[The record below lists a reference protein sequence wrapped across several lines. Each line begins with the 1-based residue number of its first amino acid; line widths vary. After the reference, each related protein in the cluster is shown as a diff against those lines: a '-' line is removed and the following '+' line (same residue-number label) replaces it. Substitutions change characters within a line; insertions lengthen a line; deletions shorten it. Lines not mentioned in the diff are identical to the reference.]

1 MTPDEYAADI
11 TALDHAD
18 EMPDLECLKQE
29 YEDWKRGRCYNCGTW
44 ALENPWHE
52 GEYECPVCGDIWNVY
67 ESAPQV
73 P

>member
-18 EMPDLECLKQE
+18 EMPDPEYLKQE